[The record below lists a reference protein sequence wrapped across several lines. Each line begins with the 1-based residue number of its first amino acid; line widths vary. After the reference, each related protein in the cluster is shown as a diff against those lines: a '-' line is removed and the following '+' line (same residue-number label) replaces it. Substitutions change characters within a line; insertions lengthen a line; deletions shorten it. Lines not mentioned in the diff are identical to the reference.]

1 MKNLFWMLVGTLLA
15 GCAGS
20 MGKGNVRGIVTD
32 ATMNTVTVVSVDNGD
47 TLSFSTMNADRTEAQ
62 GLRLGD
68 TLEVSYSGKYQPG
81 MEAMRLVVH
90 PAALVGA
97 DRDEHGCIGSAG
109 YTWSEVRK
117 DCIRL
122 FEDGL
127 QFRLAESRTVQQRI
141 GRQRGAGTPH
151 IALRRT
157 RMERGRR
164 RHQEPA
170 LHRRRMD
177 HQPSRKAYLQ
187 PTPSG

>member
-97 DRDEHGCIGSAG
+97 DRDEHGCM
-109 YTWSEVRK
+109 
-117 DCIRL
+117 
-122 FEDGL
+122 
-127 QFRLAESRTVQQRI
+127 
-141 GRQRGAGTPH
+141 GA
-151 IALRRT
+151 
-157 RMERGRR
+157 
-164 RHQEPA
+164 
-170 LHRRRMD
+170 D
-177 HQPSRKAYLQ
+177 K
-187 PTPSG
+187 